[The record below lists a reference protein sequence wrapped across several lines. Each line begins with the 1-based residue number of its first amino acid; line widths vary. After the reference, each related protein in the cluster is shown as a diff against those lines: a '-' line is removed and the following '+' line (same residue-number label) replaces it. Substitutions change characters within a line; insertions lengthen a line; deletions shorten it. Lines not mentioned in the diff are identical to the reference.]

1 MKTLE
6 DSQIVSGRRAA
17 IKSFA
22 AKTGLVA
29 AVLVTGAV
37 LATQPALASDR
48 HSQTDHDTA
57 DAVNQTDND

>member
-1 MKTLE
+1 MKSLN

-22 AKTGLVA
+22 AKAGLAA

-37 LATQPALASDR
+37 LAAQPAAASDR
-48 HSQTDHDTA
+48 HSQTDHDDA
-57 DAVNQTDND
+57 DRVNQTDND